1 MDLNQLITPMPA
13 LNPPH
18 FSAILAPMKQTE
30 LPISPPDWNPAAPL
44 ESFKHFARSIHEQA
58 KGIMLKDKN
67 HGEMFFF
74 LPLNGQGHLVLWQKA
89 DRDRQAEWVRKH
101 INEHYS
107 YGVIHICEA
116 WAHFAKQPNEHTLKQ
131 LQAGEMKV
139 SELRPED
146 RTEVLMVSAQS
157 RDGYAHSW
165 SDEILRNKASG
176 SLWLGG
182 CRECEDFAGRFGKLF
197 G

>member
-1 MDLNQLITPMPA
+1 
-13 LNPPH
+13 
-18 FSAILAPMKQTE
+18 MKQTE
-30 LPISPPDWNPAAPL
+30 MPISAPDWNPANPL
-44 ESFKHFARSIHEQA
+44 ESFKDFAQAIHEQA
-58 KGIMLKDKN
+58 KAILLKDKT
-67 HGEMFFF
+67 HAEMFFF

-89 DRDRQAEWVRKH
+89 DRNQQSEWVRKH

-146 RTEVLMVSAQS
+146 RTEVLMVSAQA

-165 SDEILRNKASG
+165 SDEILRNEASG
-176 SLWLGG
+176 GLWLG
-182 CRECEDFAGRFGKLF
+182 ECKEFEDFTGRFGKLF